1 VSGPMTSA
9 TPESAVPPPSTTPV
23 EEGATGAATEGGAAV
38 QHEVAAPSRWRTAG
52 LVALGML
59 IVFYGML
66 VISLRP
72 AALAGVAVLAG
83 FALIAGGVAQI
94 ALAGELE
101 RRWRWLA
108 YLGGAIGVVA
118 GVAAFAWPALT
129 LVVLAVLTAWTLVVN
144 GVFRIVG
151 SVSDR
156 ARELW
161 WLGLL
166 AGAVELVLGLW
177 AVAAPGRELLLLIN
191 LIGIYL
197 IIAGLDTAVSA
208 LRDRRPPELR

>member
-1 VSGPMTSA
+1 MSGPMASA
-9 TPESAVPPPSTTPV
+9 TPESAAAPSAPPV
-23 EEGATGAATEGGAAV
+23 ADGATAAV
-38 QHEVAAPSRWRTAG
+38 GTAQPEVARQSRWRTVG
-52 LVALGML
+52 VVALGLL

-83 FALIAGGVAQI
+83 IALIAGGVAQI

-101 RRWRWLA
+101 RRWRWLG
-108 YLGGAIGVVA
+108 YLGGLVGVAA

-129 LVVLAVLTAWTLVVN
+129 LAVLAVLTAWSLVVN

-151 SVSDR
+151 SVADR
-156 ARELW
+156 DRELW
-161 WLGLL
+161 WVGLL
-166 AGAVELVLGLW
+166 AGAVELVLGSW
-177 AVAAPGRELLLLIN
+177 AVAAPGRELLLMVN
-191 LIGIYL
+191 LIGIYV

-208 LRDRRPPELR
+208 LRDRRLPDLR